1 MALERIYTI
10 PLRREF
16 MKAPN
21 YRKTKRSVSAVREF
35 LQKHMKCEEVK
46 IGKYLNLELWKHGRK
61 NPPPKIQVKAIKDK
75 VKIKDK
81 EIEIVKAELLNAP
94 IEFQKETKKEKTPV
108 IQAETKDDKLE
119 LEKKEVLMHEEKKET
134 KMQMQEETKTKDFL
148 KHEKESTQ
156 QVQEK
161 MRSQEIITSPQK
173 PRHEHHDSKGKKK

>member
-1 MALERIYTI
+1 
-10 PLRREF
+10 

-21 YRKTKRSVSAVREF
+21 YRKTKKSVSAVREF

-61 NPPPKIQVKAIKDK
+61 NPPAKIQVKAIKDK

-81 EIEIVKAELLNAP
+81 EVEIVNVELVNAP
-94 IEFQKETKKEKTPV
+94 IEFQKETEKEIKKASE
-108 IQAETKDDKLE
+108 IETKEDKLE
-119 LEKKEVLMHEEKKET
+119 TEKKEVLMHEDKKET
-134 KMQMQEETKTKDFL
+134 KMQMLEESKTKDFS
-148 KHEKESTQ
+148 KHEKESTK

-173 PRHEHHDSKGKKK
+173 PRHEKHDAKGKK

>member
-1 MALERIYTI
+1 MERTYTI

-35 LQKHMKCEEVK
+35 LQKHMKCKEVK

-61 NPPPKIQVKAIKDK
+61 NPPAKIQVKAIKDK

-81 EIEIVKAELLNAP
+81 EVEIVNAELVNAP
-94 IEFQKETKKEKTPV
+94 IEFQKETKKEKAQV
-108 IQAETKDDKLE
+108 IKAEEKDKLE
-119 LEKKEVLMHEEKKET
+119 AEKKEVLMHEEKKET
-134 KMQMQEETKTKDFL
+134 KIQKQEESKTKDFF
-148 KHEKESTQ
+148 KHEKESSKQ
-156 QVQEK
+156 AQEK

-173 PRHEHHDSKGKKK
+173 PRHEHHDAEGKKK